1 MQQFIVIIVREI
13 NPIAHTGHQV
23 QVSVEHFC
31 HQVAISSQADH
42 KVLVLSVVHEF
53 HYGGNEEEYSVSAE
67 HDDDDDDDDD
77 DDECGEREINGPV
90 SANSQC
96 HSDGHKRAMA
106 TVSTYLTFQSLR
118 NRNHD
123 YPLCTNRK
131 PRQ

>member
-1 MQQFIVIIVREI
+1 LQQFIVIIVREI

-23 QVSVEHFC
+23 QVSVEHFR

-53 HYGGNEEEYSVSAE
+53 HYGVNEEEYSVSSE
-67 HDDDDDDDDD
+67 HDD
-77 DDECGEREINGPV
+77 DDECGEREMNGPV